1 MKEEKYDLTVIQ
13 FGSRKIIPNYLQN
26 MDSETG
32 ELFRGLQECKF
43 HQNSLKKKKNKDI
56 NLVGQKVSDF
66 DSGRSFFLV
75 KTMKSKGG
83 V

>member
-43 HQNSLKKKKNKDI
+43 HQNSSKKKKKRTLI
-56 NLVGQKVSDF
+56 
-66 DSGRSFFLV
+66 
-75 KTMKSKGG
+75 
-83 V
+83 